1 MLQTSQNVT
10 TKNGF
15 EGRMYWSRGQVRVW
29 LKDGRMIDLGPKS
42 LSSAKAV
49 ARRYRL
55 NLVMWTKETQ

>member
-1 MLQTSQNVT
+1 
-10 TKNGF
+10 
-15 EGRMYWSRGQVRVW
+15 MYWSRGQVRVW